1 MSCNSCSTSK
11 DGVPG
16 GCKSNGNCASGTCG
30 SGNKLAV
37 FDWLS
42 NMTLPTGE
50 APFNIYEVRFKNG
63 RKHFFK
69 NTEKLTLSMGDVVAV
84 EGSSGHD
91 IGIVALAGEL
101 VKVQMKKR
109 KITADSEDVKKIYR
123 KASQKDIDIWQ
134 TARDREQETQ
144 RKGREIISRL
154 ELKMK
159 LSDVEYQGDGTKAT
173 FYYTADERV
182 DFRQLIR
189 DLAGTFS
196 IRVEMK
202 QVGMRQEAARLGGVG
217 SCGRE
222 LCCSTWLT
230 DFRKVNTA
238 AARYQQ
244 LSLNPL
250 KLAGQC
256 GKLKCCLN
264 FELDT
269 YLDALK
275 SFPKQDKVLKT
286 EKGDAVFVK
295 MDIFKKIVWYTYKE
309 ESFKWFRLSLEQVN
323 EIIVLNENNE
333 LALPLDEYELEVNV
347 QPIVDFENVVGQDS
361 LTRFDIPKKPRNNAR
376 TKPRKQAV
384 KKDGLSVKRQPNKRP
399 QRASVNKKEGSLPV
413 KNEHLE
419 GQPKRR
425 TQRKPVNK
433 REDDLSTKNKQVEK
447 QSKRRPQ
454 RRPINKR
461 EGDLSVKN
469 QQGEGQPK
477 RRPQR
482 RATNKKE
489 GDLSVKNQQGEGQP
503 KRRPQRRAINKREG
517 DLSAKNQ
524 QTEGQPKRR
533 PQRRPINKKEEDL
546 SVENKQTEGQ
556 SKRRPQRR
564 PINKIVIKKDV
575 VKKNT
580 NISKSIEKETSKENK
595 FKKSTTPTK
604 NKKNDIKNE
613 K

>member
-1 MSCNSCSTSK
+1 MSCSSCSTNKS
-11 DGVPG
+11 GVPN
-16 GCKSNGNCASGTCG
+16 GCKSNGNCATGTCG

-42 NMTLPTGE
+42 NMTLPSGE

-69 NTEKLTLSMGDVVAV
+69 NTEKLTVTMGDIVAV
-84 EGSSGHD
+84 EGTSGHD
-91 IGIVALAGEL
+91 IGIVSLGGEL

-109 KITADSEDVKKIYR
+109 KITEDSEDVKKIYR

-134 TARDREQETQ
+134 AARDKEQETQ
-144 RKGREIISRL
+144 RKGREIIGRL
-154 ELKMK
+154 GLKMK

-202 QVGMRQEAARLGGVG
+202 QVGMRQEAARLGGIG

-269 YLDALK
+269 YLDALQ
-275 SFPKQDKVLKT
+275 SFPKQDKILKT

-295 MDIFKKIVWYTYKE
+295 MDIFKKILWYTYKK
-309 ESFKWFRLSLEQVN
+309 ESFKWFRLSLDQVQ
-323 EIIVLNENNE
+323 EIIELNKNNE
-333 LALPLDEYELEVNV
+333 VALPLEEYELDITIE
-347 QPIVDFENVVGQDS
+347 PTVDFENVVGQDS
-361 LTRFDIPKKPRNNAR
+361 LTRFDAPKKSRNSR
-376 TKPRKQAV
+376 RKTRKPVNKNSGNKSSEAKPKRK
-384 KKDGLSVKRQPNKRP
+384 P
-399 QRASVNKKEGSLPV
+399 QRKAADTKEGNTQVV
-413 KNEHLE
+413 K
-419 GQPKRR
+419 PKKNP
-425 TQRKPVNK
+425 QRKPVNK
-433 REDDLSTKNKQVEK
+433 NTENTAVDNKKPKPKRKPRNNNQKKVKETNENNVQAENK
-447 QSKRRPQ
+447 KPNPQKRRNNNQ
-454 RRPINKR
+454 RRKKPN
-461 EGDLSVKN
+461 S
-469 QQGEGQPK
+469 
-477 RRPQR
+477 
-482 RATNKKE
+482 NKK
-489 GDLSVKNQQGEGQP
+489 
-503 KRRPQRRAINKREG
+503 
-517 DLSAKNQ
+517 
-524 QTEGQPKRR
+524 
-533 PQRRPINKKEEDL
+533 KK
-546 SVENKQTEGQ
+546 
-556 SKRRPQRR
+556 
-564 PINKIVIKKDV
+564 
-575 VKKNT
+575 KKNED
-580 NISKSIEKETSKENK
+580 K
-595 FKKSTTPTK
+595 
-604 NKKNDIKNE
+604 
-613 K
+613 

>member
-1 MSCNSCSTSK
+1 MSCSSCSTGK
-11 DGVPG
+11 NGVPN

-50 APFNIYEVRFKNG
+50 APFNIFEVRFKNG
-63 RKHFFK
+63 RKHFYK
-69 NTEKLTLSMGDVVAV
+69 NPENITITMGDVVAV

-91 IGIVALAGEL
+91 IGIVSLAGEL

-109 KITADSEDVKKIYR
+109 KVTADSEDVKKIYR
-123 KASQKDIDIWQ
+123 KASQKDIDVWH

-154 ELKMK
+154 GLKMK

-173 FYYTADERV
+173 FYYTADDRV

-196 IRVEMK
+196 IRVEMR
-202 QVGMRQEAARLGGVG
+202 QVGMRQEAARLGGIG

-275 SFPKQDKVLKT
+275 SFPKQDKILKT

-295 MDIFKKIVWYTYKE
+295 MDIFKKLVWYTYKE
-309 ESFKWFRLSLEQVN
+309 ESFKWFRLSLDQVH
-323 EIIVLNENNE
+323 EIIELNKNNE
-333 LALPLDEYELEVNV
+333 LALPLDEYEITEEPV
-347 QPIVDFENVVGQDS
+347 VDFENVVGQDS
-361 LTRFDIPKKPRNNAR
+361 LTRFDAPKKPRRNNR
-376 TKPRKQAV
+376 KKSRKPVNRKPENKAIDV
-384 KKDGLSVKRQPNKRP
+384 KETSKKP
-399 QRASVNKKEGSLPV
+399 QRKP
-413 KNEHLE
+413 
-419 GQPKRR
+419 
-425 TQRKPVNK
+425 QRKPVKAQGDTKADNK
-433 REDDLSTKNKQVEK
+433 RVDNRKPRPKKNPRSNKPKVEGN
-447 QSKRRPQ
+447 SKDKPTQEQGKKPNNQ
-454 RRPINKR
+454 RRRNNNQKKR
-461 EGDLSVKN
+461 N
-469 QQGEGQPK
+469 PN
-477 RRPQR
+477 
-482 RATNKKE
+482 ANKK
-489 GDLSVKNQQGEGQP
+489 
-503 KRRPQRRAINKREG
+503 
-517 DLSAKNQ
+517 
-524 QTEGQPKRR
+524 TEP
-533 PQRRPINKKEEDL
+533 
-546 SVENKQTEGQ
+546 
-556 SKRRPQRR
+556 
-564 PINKIVIKKDV
+564 
-575 VKKNT
+575 
-580 NISKSIEKETSKENK
+580 
-595 FKKSTTPTK
+595 
-604 NKKNDIKNE
+604 KNE
-613 K
+613 KE